1 VQALLVSF
9 RFSLAPHHSSSDVFF
24 FQKYLSGIIP
34 FILVGLRNFEAK
46 DLCMTSVGVVVDICG
61 AVGVHIQ
68 PFCDAI
74 ASVLV
79 ECLKDG
85 SVHRDIKPVML
96 SSFGDMALA
105 IGAGFE
111 PYLQVASLLLMQA
124 SQAPI
129 QLGDDDL
136 VDFIN
141 RLRVSVLDS
150 YMGIIGGLAEGNVL
164 HLFVRYIPLVLQFIQ
179 VLSTPESYKD
189 DLCLQKAVALIGD
202 IAQQMG
208 SNAEIR
214 QQLNQ
219 PFVGQLIQ
227 EAGRS
232 TVDATRDVA
241 MWAHGVL

>member
-1 VQALLVSF
+1 MFADASPFIPCYFGL
-9 RFSLAPHHSSSDVFF
+9 
-24 FQKYLSGIIP
+24 QKYLSGIMP

-46 DLCMTSVGVVVDICG
+46 HLCVTCVGVVVDICG
-61 AVGVHIQ
+61 AVGNQIQ
-68 PFCDAI
+68 PFCDEI
-74 ASVLV
+74 ASALV

-96 SSFGDMALA
+96 SCFGDMAMA
-105 IGAGFE
+105 IGASFE
-111 PYLQVASLLLMQA
+111 PYLQVSAMLLMQA

-150 YMGIIGGLAEGNVL
+150 NMGIVAGLADGNVL
-164 HLFVRYIPLVLQFIQ
+164 HLFVRYIPLILQFIQ

-189 DLCLQKAVALIGD
+189 DLCLQKAVGD

-219 PFVGQLIQ
+219 PFVGQLLQ

-232 TVDATRDVA
+232 TVDATRDIA
-241 MWAHGVL
+241 MWAHSVL